1 MSNSVI
7 GKLSIKHC
15 SPCVTL
21 ALTAHQLLLLSQFSF
36 ALLYILIKV
45 KISEP
50 ETVPTVCF

>member
-1 MSNSVI
+1 MVS
-7 GKLSIKHC
+7 
-15 SPCVTL
+15 L
-21 ALTAHQLLLLSQFSF
+21 ALIGRHLLLLSPFSF